1 MMRIRV
7 LRRLTVE
14 EVRRRIRELERK
26 YGGRLTEPSDRSA
39 EGWIERLEDYL
50 EWSGMMN
57 ALRAYDEEGE
67 SEYYVEE
74 TWELPAEDL
83 SKLTPKRLELLDA
96 LSRSRFSSIS
106 ELAEHL
112 RRDVK
117 NVYLDLKALE
127 GLGLIRLRRHGRSL
141 TPELRVE
148 ELTLLLG

>member
-26 YGGRLTEPSDRSA
+26 YGGVLTEPSDRSVK
-39 EGWIERLEDYL
+39 GWIERLEDYL

-96 LSRSRFSSIS
+96 LSRMRFPSIS

-127 GLGLIRLRRHGRSL
+127 ELGFIRLRRHGRSL
-141 TPELRVE
+141 IPELRVE

>member
-1 MMRIRV
+1 M
-7 LRRLTVE
+7 E

-26 YGGRLTEPSDRSA
+26 YGGRLTEPPDRSA
-39 EGWIERLEDYL
+39 EGWVERLEDYL

-74 TWELPAEDL
+74 TWELPAEEL

-96 LSRSRFSSIS
+96 LSRMRVESIS
-106 ELAEHL
+106 ELAERL

-127 GLGLIRLRRHGRSL
+127 SLGLITLRRRGRSL
-141 TPELRVE
+141 IPELRVE